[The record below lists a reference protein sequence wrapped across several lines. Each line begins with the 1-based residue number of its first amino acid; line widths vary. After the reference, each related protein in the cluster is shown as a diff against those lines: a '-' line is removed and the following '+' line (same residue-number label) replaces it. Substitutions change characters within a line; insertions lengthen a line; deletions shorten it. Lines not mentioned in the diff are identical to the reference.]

1 MNVRLHVALLL
12 GAACAANEPA
22 GVEFDHSAGLVV
34 VEVGDDGFVRCD
46 GRRAPWEAVV
56 LELRQRTRT
65 MSADEL
71 QRFVVHLRADAH
83 PEASEA
89 AARTTRTRNR
99 VLDELYIMGV
109 RQVKC
114 L

>member
-1 MNVRLHVALLL
+1 MRSAAAVVLL
-12 GAACAANEPA
+12 AACAANEPA

-34 VEVGDDGFVRCD
+34 IDIGDDGFVRCD

-65 MSADEL
+65 MSGDEL
-71 QRFVVHLRADAH
+71 QCFVVHLHVDTQ
-83 PEASEA
+83 SDDGGA
-89 AARTTRTRNR
+89 AARATRTRER
-99 VLDELYIMGV
+99 LLDELFIMGV
-109 RQVKC
+109 RQAKC